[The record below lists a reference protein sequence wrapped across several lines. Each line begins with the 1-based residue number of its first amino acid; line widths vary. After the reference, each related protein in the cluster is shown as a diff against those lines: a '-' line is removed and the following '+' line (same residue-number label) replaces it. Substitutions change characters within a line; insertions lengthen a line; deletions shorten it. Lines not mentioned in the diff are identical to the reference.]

1 MLSLEWAWWRRWAV
15 LLSGLAGL
23 QFLIQ
28 LLNGITGFLLVRAL
42 PREEYSV
49 FTMTGTLLTMLLMLT
64 DLGLT
69 VGLINIGGRV
79 WKERSQHALLVADAL
94 KLRFVLFLICACF
107 IAPIGGWLLIKA
119 GATIGGAALLMA
131 LILLSAGIGASALIY
146 ATVARLHSRHREL
159 QAAEMYGSAARL
171 VVSAAGLAA
180 AATALVAGVAVLV
193 SQWVFGARMRRMS
206 LEILGPLPESSHEY
220 RSELVG
226 TLRILGPTAIFYG
239 FQGQIATLLIAMFGT
254 GGQVADLG
262 ALSRY
267 NILFSISGVIMAQ
280 VVSPAAARA
289 ADGHHFRHI
298 LRLALLSYAGF
309 SGLIILGVAVF
320 WRLALGLLGEQY
332 LGLRSELILSMISSA
347 LGGLNSLIWCF
358 VSARGWINHVWV
370 IIPMTLVL
378 QVVLAKWL
386 SIDTV
391 AGVLVFGAFS
401 SLPATIWFGI
411 LGFAHFKQDKNFQSC
426 L

>member
-1 MLSLEWAWWRRWAV
+1 MLTLEWAWWRRWAV

-79 WKERSQHALLVADAL
+79 WKERSQHAVLVADAL

-146 ATVARLHSRHREL
+146 ATVARLHNRHREL
-159 QAAEMYGSAARL
+159 QVAELYGAAARL
-171 VVSAAGLAA
+171 VVSAAGLVA
-180 AATALVAGVAVLV
+180 AATAVVAGVAVLM
-193 SQWVFGARMRRMS
+193 SQWVFGAKMRRMS
-206 LEILGPLPESSHEY
+206 LEILGPLPEANNEF

-226 TLRILGPTAIFYG
+226 TLQILGPTAIFYG
-239 FQGQIATLLIAMFGT
+239 FQGQVATLLIAMFGT

-267 NILFSISGVIMAQ
+267 NILFSISGVVMAQ

-289 ADGHHFRHI
+289 TDGHHFWRI
-298 LRLALLSYAGF
+298 LRLALLAYASF
-309 SGLIILGVAVF
+309 SGMIILGVAVF
-320 WRLALGLLGEQY
+320 WRPALGLLGEQY
-332 LGLRSELILSMISSA
+332 LGLRSELILFMISSSLA
-347 LGGLNSLIWCF
+347 GLNGLLWCF
-358 VSARGWINHVWV
+358 ISARGWIQHVWV
-370 IIPMTLVL
+370 IIPVTIAFQAVLVR
-378 QVVLAKWL
+378 WL
-386 SIDTV
+386 PLDTV
-391 AGVLVFGAFS
+391 ASVLVFGAFS
-401 SLPATIWFGI
+401 TLPGTMWFLWRG
-411 LGFAHFKQDKNFQSC
+411 LTNFSRIHAFQ
-426 L
+426 

>member
-1 MLSLEWAWWRRWAV
+1 MLSMGWAWWRRWAV

-28 LLNGITGFLLVRAL
+28 LLNGITGFLLVRSL

-49 FTMTGTLLTMLLMLT
+49 FTITGTLLTMLLMLT

-79 WKERSQHALLVADAL
+79 WKDRNQHALLVADAL
-94 KLRFVLFLICACF
+94 KLRFVLFLICVCF
-107 IAPIGGWLLIKA
+107 IAPIGGGLLIKA
-119 GATIGGAALLMA
+119 GATAKEAVLLMS
-131 LILLSAGIGASALIY
+131 LILLSAGIGASALIH

-159 QAAEMYGSAARL
+159 QVAELYAAASRLAA
-171 VVSAAGLAA
+171 SAAGLVAA
-180 AATALVAGVAVLV
+180 AAALVASAAVVL
-193 SQWVFGARMRRMS
+193 SQWVFGARMRRIS
-206 LEILGPLPESSHEY
+206 LEILGPLPEASNDY
-220 RSELVG
+220 RAELAG
-226 TLRILGPTAIFYG
+226 TLRSLGPTAIFYG
-239 FQGQIATLLIAMFGT
+239 FQGQVATLLIAMFGT

-267 NILFSISGVIMAQ
+267 NILFSISGVVMAQ

-289 ADGHHFRHI
+289 TDGQHFRHI

-332 LGLRSELILSMISSA
+332 LGLRSELILFMVSSA
-347 LGGLNSLIWCF
+347 LAGLNGLLWCF
-358 VSARGWINHVWV
+358 ISARGWIHHVWV
-370 IIPMTLVL
+370 IIPMTLVF
-378 QVVLAKWL
+378 QAVLVRWL
-386 SIDTV
+386 PLDTV
-391 AGVLVFGAFS
+391 ASVLFFGAFS
-401 SLPATIWFGI
+401 TLPGTLWFLWRG
-411 LGFAHFKQDKNFQSC
+411 LTNFSRMHAFQ
-426 L
+426 

>member
-49 FTMTGTLLTMLLMLT
+49 FTMTGTLLSMLLMLT

-79 WKERSQHALLVADAL
+79 WKERSQHVMLVADAL

-107 IAPIGGWLLIKA
+107 IAPIGGGLLIKA
-119 GATIGGAALLMA
+119 GATISGAVLLMV
-131 LILLSAGIGASALIY
+131 LILISAGIGASALIY

-159 QAAEMYGSAARL
+159 QVAELYGAAARL

-180 AATALVAGVAVLV
+180 TATALVASVAVLM
-193 SQWVFGARMRRMS
+193 SQWVFGASMRKMS
-206 LEILGPLPESSHEY
+206 LEILGPLPKANHEY

-226 TLRILGPTAIFYG
+226 GLRILGPTAIFYG
-239 FQGQIATLLIAMFGT
+239 FQGQVATLLIALFGT

-267 NILFSISGVIMAQ
+267 NILFSISGVVMAQ

-289 ADGHHFRHI
+289 ADGQHFRHI

-309 SGLIILGVAVF
+309 SGLIILGVGVF

-332 LGLRSELILSMISSA
+332 LGLRSELILFMVSSSLA
-347 LGGLNSLIWCF
+347 GLNGLLWCF
-358 VSARGWINHVWV
+358 ISARGWIHHVWV
-370 IIPMTLVL
+370 VIPMTLVF
-378 QVVLAKWL
+378 QAVLVRWL
-386 SIDTV
+386 PLDTV
-391 AGVLVFGAFS
+391 ASVLVFGAFS
-401 SLPATIWFGI
+401 TLPGTMWFLWRG
-411 LGFAHFKQDKNFQSC
+411 LTNFSRIHAF
-426 L
+426 